1 MKMASQRFCLR
12 WNNHQSNLLSV
23 FDQLLHAETFTDVT
37 LAVDGQYLKAH
48 KMVLSACSPY
58 FNALFLNHP
67 EKHPIVILKDVPYAD
82 MKSLLDFM
90 YRGEVSVDQERLTA
104 FLRVAESLRIKG
116 LTEVNDDKPSNNEP
130 TPQPPQLQRIQPY
143 VVQQQ
148 QQQQQQRHKTHQN
161 NGGSP
166 LTPAGNQQQQQKSQ
180 QESLLTLAL
189 ASMPK
194 RKRDLDSSTPQ
205 IASVTGQQQQKPRN
219 QQQQQQQ
226 QQESLLTL
234 ALASMPKRKRGKP
247 RRLSGSDDADYDEFD
262 GEMAG
267 GDGKMC
273 NDSYSGNEDASDD
286 NQRDSGNN
294 DDLNESRDSLS
305 PSKKAQMQQERH
317 QQNDDNSTSVHLIT
331 SSPELSQRLFGITSS
346 NSSTVPTNTNNNIV
360 TSNTSMISLV
370 PQNRAA
376 AAASS
381 SAPPPQAIEFN
392 DNINVHLPTVLG
404 LKFKNTMQQQ
414 QELANQTQGGGGQ
427 QQQQSDNQ
435 HMTMTI
441 TSSSQPLAA
450 ATSSTPST
458 NPNSLLKQQLRAGL
472 KDLIDVTL
480 ASVNASNNNCNS
492 TITTTANSLN
502 QQTAPSSN
510 NDLVSSTHMDTQEA
524 CSALQSLANAAERQ
538 AAQNNNNSIQPPSA
552 NNLHHQFLL
561 HMAANPIMKS
571 GGDFFQQ
578 HQNALLLREDDNN
591 LDLLMDQSD
600 KSDPEMLTLADENA
614 GLDYSTGNE
623 GGGGGQGENN
633 ENFDSSHNNSMNHQ
647 SAMGQNCST
656 PRSKNGKPVQRRRV
670 RRKAQS
676 SIDDQAEQLTEMSV
690 RGLDLFRYASVT
702 EGVYQCTECA
712 KENMQKTFKNKY
724 SFQRHAFLYHEG
736 KHRKVFPCPLCG
748 KEFSRPDKMKNHMKM
763 THASFMAKE
772 IQNFNPLNYLI
783 SAAAADEI
791 QANFGNNTN
800 AAGNNIT
807 NTNTSQ
813 PPLISQ
819 LQSSNPALSIM
830 INNNTNP
837 GDNNEE
843 FLQHVAQQEKE
854 NLAQQ
859 LKLPTDIEIKNEI
872 VISPSPSPPPPPPT
886 SSSAAA
892 AATATSS
899 TMLHQLPSGTSV
911 SLAETSS
918 LSLLKSAATTTNA
931 QLNAQRLEEVK

>member
-317 QQNDDNSTSVHLIT
+317 QQNDDNSTSDGNDSENDEPMDT
-331 SSPELSQRLFGITSS
+331 SYMEPQLMLDEYDEPVEFKFDPNANDSQE
-346 NSSTVPTNTNNNIV
+346 NNI
-360 TSNTSMISLV
+360 SNMSQQARQQAFLLAA
-370 PQNRAA
+370 QQKHQQQLAEAA
-376 AAASS
+376 AAAAGGLQMAGMPGGLLNSMVS
-381 SAPPPQAIEFN
+381 IPKLAPLVKPVKPK
-392 DNINVHLPTVLG
+392 INKRV
-404 LKFKNTMQQQ
+404 K
-414 QELANQTQGGGGQ
+414 
-427 QQQQSDNQ
+427 
-435 HMTMTI
+435 
-441 TSSSQPLAA
+441 
-450 ATSSTPST
+450 
-458 NPNSLLKQQLRAGL
+458 LKQNGVDVKPFSNTTDYMDMLSGNYMNSAQLQKMKSAL
-472 KDLIDVTL
+472 S
-480 ASVNASNNNCNS
+480 AS
-492 TITTTANSLN
+492 TGSLN
-502 QQTAPSSN
+502 VN
-510 NDLVSSTHMDTQEA
+510 
-524 CSALQSLANAAERQ
+524 
-538 AAQNNNNSIQPPSA
+538 
-552 NNLHHQFLL
+552 
-561 HMAANPIMKS
+561 
-571 GGDFFQQ
+571 
-578 HQNALLLREDDNN
+578 
-591 LDLLMDQSD
+591 
-600 KSDPEMLTLADENA
+600 
-614 GLDYSTGNE
+614 
-623 GGGGGQGENN
+623 
-633 ENFDSSHNNSMNHQ
+633 
-647 SAMGQNCST
+647 
-656 PRSKNGKPVQRRRV
+656 
-670 RRKAQS
+670 
-676 SIDDQAEQLTEMSV
+676 
-690 RGLDLFRYASVT
+690 
-702 EGVYQCTECA
+702 
-712 KENMQKTFKNKY
+712 
-724 SFQRHAFLYHEG
+724 
-736 KHRKVFPCPLCG
+736 
-748 KEFSRPDKMKNHMKM
+748 
-763 THASFMAKE
+763 
-772 IQNFNPLNYLI
+772 
-783 SAAAADEI
+783 
-791 QANFGNNTN
+791 
-800 AAGNNIT
+800 
-807 NTNTSQ
+807 
-813 PPLISQ
+813 
-819 LQSSNPALSIM
+819 
-830 INNNTNP
+830 
-837 GDNNEE
+837 
-843 FLQHVAQQEKE
+843 
-854 NLAQQ
+854 
-859 LKLPTDIEIKNEI
+859 
-872 VISPSPSPPPPPPT
+872 SPPPKIKLNTSCNSIIEGEGEGSVRDFCIKEGEHTYRCKVCSRVYTHISNFCRHYVTSHKRNVKVYPCPFCFKEFTRKDNMTAHVKIIHKIENPT
-886 SSSAAA
+886 TALAAA
-892 AATATSS
+892 AAGNPLPLPGQISGSGSQNVSASS
-899 TMLHQLPSGTSV
+899 TPTPPD
-911 SLAETSS
+911 
-918 LSLLKSAATTTNA
+918 
-931 QLNAQRLEEVK
+931 LNAQTSNQSGSGMSMGMGGGMSLNTATPAAGGLSSSSASSSSVSSPPAGMTTSTPTPTAAAAAAQ